1 MPERGKGKAEL
12 WPLLILPK
20 RPFTRR
26 HSSLQFV
33 YDQLAIRGKRGR
45 MNRRDAEPEVSVII
59 PTLREAP
66 LLVPL
71 IDMLARQR
79 DVALEV
85 ILSDGC
91 SRDGSIELAQRAAD
105 AVAAPVIIVTGEPG
119 RGGQLNRG
127 AAEGRGEF
135 LLFMHADSCLPDPR
149 SLRLSLDHL
158 RMTAVDR
165 GGPVAGKFRLCFVRS
180 GADHPFGYYYHE
192 SKTRLLRRECT
203 HGDQGLLVPRPL
215 FSRLGPFDESCSMLA
230 ETRMADAIL
239 DEGRLCLLPSEIHTS
254 ARRFEAEGL
263 PERQTL
269 NAIIMNFAAL
279 DWQLFFREI
288 PSLYPRQDQAS
299 PLPLRQLL
307 RRIGALIGTLP
318 LRERLSLWYR
328 TGGYVRSNAWQLAFA
343 CDSLRNFRRGMPP
356 GAGETPF
363 LSIYDRHI
371 EALTTNKG
379 ASLLTSLLVR
389 CWFFLKASR

>member
-1 MPERGKGKAEL
+1 
-12 WPLLILPK
+12 
-20 RPFTRR
+20 
-26 HSSLQFV
+26 
-33 YDQLAIRGKRGR
+33 

-66 LLVPL
+66 LLAPL
-71 IDMLARQR
+71 IEMLARQR
-79 DVALEV
+79 EVALEI
-85 ILSDGC
+85 ILSDGG
-91 SRDGSIELAQRAAD
+91 SRDGSEEAVRGAGSLLRQPVAFLA
-105 AVAAPVIIVTGEPG
+105 GSPG

-127 AAEGRGEF
+127 AAESRGEF
-135 LLFMHADSCLPDPR
+135 LLFMHADSSFSDPR
-149 SLRLSLDHL
+149 ALRISLDYL
-158 RMTAVDR
+158 RTAAMHR
-165 GGPVAGKFRLCFVRS
+165 GGPVAGKFRLCFERS
-180 GADHPFGYYYHE
+180 GTDHPFGYYYHE

-203 HGDQGLLVPRPL
+203 HGDQGLLVPRSL
-215 FSRLGPFDESCSMLA
+215 FSRFGPFDESCSMLA

-239 DEGRLCLLPSEIHTS
+239 DEGQLCLLPPEIRTS

-288 PSLYPRQDQAS
+288 PSLYPRQDQAG
-299 PLPLRQLL
+299 PLPLRQIL
-307 RRIGALIGTLP
+307 RRIGLLIGTLP

-371 EALTTNKG
+371 EALTNNKV